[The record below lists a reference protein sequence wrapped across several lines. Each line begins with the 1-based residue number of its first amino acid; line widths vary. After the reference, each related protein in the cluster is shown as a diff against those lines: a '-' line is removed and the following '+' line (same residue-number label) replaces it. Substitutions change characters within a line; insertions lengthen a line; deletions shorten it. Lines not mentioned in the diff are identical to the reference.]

1 MSPEQVQAFL
11 AEGTRT
17 GKLGTLTPSG
27 HPHVMPVWFVMDGA
41 DVVFNTGKDTVKG
54 RHILGD
60 GRVSLCVDD
69 EEPPFSFVHLRGRA
83 VGGEGRAGSRGV
95 DHPNRCPVHG
105 REPRRGV
112 RPAKR
117 GPR

>member
-41 DVVFNTGKDTVKG
+41 DVVFD
-54 RHILGD
+54 
-60 GRVSLCVDD
+60 
-69 EEPPFSFVHLRGRA
+69 
-83 VGGEGRAGSRGV
+83 
-95 DHPNRCPVHG
+95 
-105 REPRRGV
+105 
-112 RPAKR
+112 
-117 GPR
+117 